1 MRKTAKIVHVIELD
15 EADTHLLEGIFS
27 DWADSARNY
36 ANPSDYQLKT
46 GLIGEFQTLLSQP
59 LTAEQKSNA
68 HDAIERG

>member
-1 MRKTAKIVHVIELD
+1 MRKTAKVVHVVELD

-36 ANPSDYQLKT
+36 ANPADYQLKDS
-46 GLIGEFQTLLSQP
+46 LIGEFHTLLSQP
-59 LTAEQKSNA
+59 LSESEKTKA